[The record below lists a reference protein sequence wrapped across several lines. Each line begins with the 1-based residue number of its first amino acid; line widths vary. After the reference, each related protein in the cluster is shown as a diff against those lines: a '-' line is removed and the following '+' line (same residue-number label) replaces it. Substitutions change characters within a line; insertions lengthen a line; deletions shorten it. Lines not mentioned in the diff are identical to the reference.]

1 MKKLLLFFS
10 IVLVLTSC
18 NRREPDQLERTI
30 AETLKKA
37 NNNRSYDQIQP
48 FLSNDFHFSDSDVNT
63 SFTLLYSYLNFSY
76 SEKISKVEID
86 YAKDLG
92 DSLVELKGT
101 KYFEKSGAEGLR
113 ILYRITKDGPKILEL
128 NSLRPH
134 QFPLVTRA
142 SYVNEEIFGED
153 PVRNIVNLE
162 VLDKSSADSIS
173 EFGYTVFYKKSLK
186 AEGENALILFKK
198 LDSLLI
204 NGFKKITYKEKIFF
218 LQILIRKTQLL

>member
-1 MKKLLLFFS
+1 M
-10 IVLVLTSC
+10 
-18 NRREPDQLERTI
+18 
-30 AETLKKA
+30 
-37 NNNRSYDQIQP
+37 
-48 FLSNDFHFSDSDVNT
+48 
-63 SFTLLYSYLNFSY
+63 NFSY

-204 NGFKKITYKEKIFF
+204 NGFKKNNIQRENLFLTDLNSKNTITIGKDRKIP
-218 LQILIRKTQLL
+218 